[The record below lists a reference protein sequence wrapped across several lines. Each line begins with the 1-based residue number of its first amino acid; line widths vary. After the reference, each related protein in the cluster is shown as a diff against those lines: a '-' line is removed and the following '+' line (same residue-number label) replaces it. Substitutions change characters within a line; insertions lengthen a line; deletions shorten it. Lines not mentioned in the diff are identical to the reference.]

1 MNLMDLSSLD
11 LHRSALESSV
21 RFASAIGAG
30 VVVCHAGQR
39 FNRRD
44 ARYSL
49 EEQLAAERSALWRA
63 GEIAGR
69 LGVTIAVENS
79 YPEPPVL
86 NGERYAY
93 AARPSE
99 LAGQVS
105 GVDHPAVGVCL
116 DVGHAFVAA
125 SFYGFDFVREC
136 AEIAPLVRHLHL
148 HDNLGRPDPGG
159 ESRLSERHAYGL
171 GDLHLPPGHG
181 AVPLEELL
189 EAASFAGPPTCCVE
203 LLPDLQRLAGEA
215 LQAARRLGRRRGA
228 PATAGR

>member
-1 MNLMDLSSLD
+1 M
-11 LHRSALESSV
+11 
-21 RFASAIGAG
+21 
-30 VVVCHAGQR
+30 
-39 FNRRD
+39 
-44 ARYSL
+44 
-49 EEQLAAERSALWRA
+49 A

-79 YPEPPVL
+79 YPEPSVL

-105 GVDHPAVGVCL
+105 GMDHPAVGVCL

-203 LLPDLQRLAGEA
+203 LLPDLQRLADEA
-215 LQAARRLGRRRGA
+215 LQAAAAPLPRRAVNVPGGDSSGFALRSVSVELKRSA
-228 PATAGR
+228 YT